1 MGTAIGNGN
10 GIPFQDKRNENI
22 PDICFIITEN
32 DEFCEQELVIGD
44 SRMFP
49 ELCVAPKINN

>member
-22 PDICFIITEN
+22 PELCFIITELG
-32 DEFCEQELVIGD
+32 EFCVQEINTTNNG
-44 SRMFP
+44 RMIP
-49 ELCVAPKINN
+49 ETCP

>member
-1 MGTAIGNGN
+1 MGTGIGNVN

-22 PDICFIITEN
+22 PEICFIITEG

-44 SRMFP
+44 SRMKP
-49 ELCVAPKINN
+49 ELCI